1 MKSEK
6 ELFSFILSKVAVN
19 SLIEEVELTP
29 KPGLVDRV
37 NTGAHQDLTIELMR
51 SSAESL
57 AETFEQIAYVSY
69 GRNPSQSLREEIAA
83 IGRAGEK
90 KMFEATNGVNTHK
103 GAIWAMG
110 LLVSAAS
117 IGKGMYSI
125 DETVAIAG
133 EIARFSDRYCP
144 DSSTNGGNVR
154 KRYGVGGAKAE
165 AQQGFPHITQYALPM
180 LYRSRASGLTE
191 EKARLNAL
199 LSLIAHLDDTCILHR
214 GGSKALSYAK
224 KQTTTFLEF
233 GNLDC
238 LHVLNEDFS
247 RRNISPGGS
256 ADLLA
261 ATLFLDRTQ
270 AERPVDE
277 VRNDYEYSKLNGG
290 V

>member
-57 AETFEQIAYVSY
+57 AETFEQIACVSY
-69 GRNPSQSLREEIAA
+69 GRNPSQPLREEIAA
-83 IGRAGEK
+83 IGRTGEK

-117 IGKGMYSI
+117 IGKGMYSV
-125 DETVAIAG
+125 DEIVAIAG
-133 EIARFSDRYCP
+133 EIARFSDRHCP

-180 LYRSRASGLTE
+180 LYRSRVSGVTE

-214 GGSKALSYAK
+214 GGPEALTYAK
-224 KQTTTFLEF
+224 KQASIFLEF
-233 GNLDC
+233 GYIEWLNS
-238 LHVLNEDFS
+238 LNEDFS

-261 ATLFLDRTQ
+261 ATLFLDKTQ
-270 AERPVDE
+270 AERPVDG
-277 VRNDYEYSKLNGG
+277 VRNDYEYSN
-290 V
+290 